1 MAASRAHVVRQLQ
14 FAAIGA
20 FLELGRRQR
29 MVAAAHVP
37 LGRRGF
43 SLGDSHCG
51 TFDTKIKIATICAS
65 SQRDRP
71 TGGSWIVANRRS
83 YSGWSR
89 GCKAAQAVRGS
100 GGGMQ

>member
-1 MAASRAHVVRQLQ
+1 VRQLE

-20 FLELGRRQR
+20 FLELGRLQR

-51 TFDTKIKIATICAS
+51 TFNTILAVSIKIATICAS
-65 SQRDRP
+65 SQREIPWRRPDRREP
-71 TGGSWIVANRRS
+71 PLL
-83 YSGWSR
+83 
-89 GCKAAQAVRGS
+89 
-100 GGGMQ
+100 